1 MRVKPEI
8 DPGRARG
15 VFIRRE
21 EQPEIVA
28 KYLQYKLKLA
38 GCALDK
44 TFRGQL
50 GWPEMKIYLDG
61 KFVDDADAKISVF
74 DHGLLYG
81 DGVFEGIRLY
91 GGNIFRL
98 DEHLERLE
106 YSAKAILLQMPLTR
120 AELVEATC
128 ETCRQN
134 KLSDAYIR
142 LVITRGVGDLGLAPW
157 LCPKPTVFI
166 IASKI
171 SLYPQ
176 EHYDNGL
183 NIVTVPTRRIN
194 PAALPPT
201 IKSLNYLNNILGK
214 IEAKQFGALEA
225 IMLNDQGYVAEC
237 TADNIF
243 IVHKGEIITPAA
255 SQGAL
260 KGITR
265 GTIVDVARDLGIPLR
280 ESNMTRYD
288 VWCAD
293 ECFLTGTG
301 AEVIPVV
308 KLDGREIGT
317 GKPGAITQRVLAS
330 FKQRV
335 LTEGTRI

>member
-1 MRVKPEI
+1 
-8 DPGRARG
+8 
-15 VFIRRE
+15 
-21 EQPEIVA
+21 
-28 KYLQYKLKLA
+28 
-38 GCALDK
+38 
-44 TFRGQL
+44 
-50 GWPEMKIYLDG
+50 MKIYLDG
-61 KFVDDADAKISVF
+61 KFVDEADAKVSVF

-91 GGNIFRL
+91 NGNIFRL
-98 DEHLERLE
+98 EEHLERLE
-106 YSAKAILLQMPLTR
+106 YSAKAIMLQMPLTR
-120 AELVEATC
+120 KELSDATC

-134 KLSDAYIR
+134 GLKDGYIR

-157 LCPKPTVFI
+157 LCAKPSLFI

-183 NIVTVPTRRIN
+183 AIVTVPTRRIN
-194 PAALPPT
+194 PAALPAT
-201 IKSLNYLNNILGK
+201 VKSLNYLNNILGK
-214 IEAKQFGALEA
+214 IEARQFGALEA

-265 GTIVDVARDLGIPLR
+265 GTIFDVAKELNIPIR
-280 ESNMTRYD
+280 EADMTRYD
-288 VWCAD
+288 VWVSD
-293 ECFLTGTG
+293 ECFLTGSG
-301 AEVIPVV
+301 AEVIPVT
-308 KLDGREIGT
+308 KLDGRVIGT
-317 GKPGAITQRVLAS
+317 GKPGPITQKVLAS
-330 FKQRV
+330 FRRRV
-335 LTEGTRI
+335 LVEGTRI

>member
-1 MRVKPEI
+1 
-8 DPGRARG
+8 
-15 VFIRRE
+15 
-21 EQPEIVA
+21 
-28 KYLQYKLKLA
+28 
-38 GCALDK
+38 
-44 TFRGQL
+44 
-50 GWPEMKIYLDG
+50 MKIYLDG
-61 KFVDDADAKISVF
+61 KFVDAADAKISVF

-98 DEHLERLE
+98 EEHLERLE
-106 YSAKAILLQMPLTR
+106 QSAKAIMLDLPLTR
-120 AELVEATC
+120 KEFSEITC

-134 KLSDAYIR
+134 NLQDAYIR
-142 LVITRGVGDLGLAPW
+142 LVVTRGPGDLGLSPW
-157 LCPKPTVFI
+157 SCPKPSVFV

-171 SLYPQ
+171 TLYPQ

-183 NIVTVPTRRIN
+183 AIVTVPTRRIN

-243 IVHKGEIITPAA
+243 IVHKGELITPAA

-265 GTIVDVARDLGIPLR
+265 GTIFDIAAELGVPLR
-280 ESNMTRYD
+280 EANMTRYD

-293 ECFLTGTG
+293 ECFLTGSG
-301 AEVIPVV
+301 AEVVPVV
-308 KLDGREIGT
+308 KLDGRVIGT
-317 GKPGAITQRVLAS
+317 GRPGDITQRVLTS
-330 FKQRV
+330 FRRRV
-335 LTEGTRI
+335 YTEGTKI

>member
-1 MRVKPEI
+1 
-8 DPGRARG
+8 
-15 VFIRRE
+15 
-21 EQPEIVA
+21 
-28 KYLQYKLKLA
+28 
-38 GCALDK
+38 
-44 TFRGQL
+44 
-50 GWPEMKIYLDG
+50 MKIYLDG
-61 KFVDDADAKISVF
+61 KFVDSSEAKVSVF

-98 DEHLERLE
+98 EEHLERLE
-106 YSAKAILLQMPLTR
+106 YSAKALMLDMPLTR
-120 AELVEATC
+120 GELREATC

-134 KLSDAYIR
+134 GLTDAYIR

-183 NIVTVPTRRIN
+183 AIVTVPTRRIG

-225 IMLNDQGYVAEC
+225 IMLNEQGYVAEC
-237 TADNIF
+237 TADNVF
-243 IVHKGEIITPAA
+243 IVHKGAIITPGA

-265 GTIVDVARDLGIPLR
+265 ETVIDIAKELGVPVR
-280 ESNMTRYD
+280 ETDMTRYD
-288 VWCAD
+288 IWCAD
-293 ECFLTGTG
+293 ECFLTGSG
-301 AEVIPVV
+301 AEVIPVS
-308 KLDGREIGT
+308 KLDGRVIGS
-317 GKPGAITQRVLAS
+317 GKPGPITQRVLAA
-330 FKQRV
+330 FRRRV
-335 LTEGTRI
+335 LVEGTRI